1 LADSLACAA
10 IAARLSQETKKR
22 TPPRLWRAQLV
33 IPNKMEVSPPIAEAV
48 RLYLAGF
55 FTFVAVFY
63 STRILYLKRQE
74 ADEIVHPGA
83 RFSPTWWNHMVFRL
97 FRVAIWAVCVTRV
110 FVPSIDPYLGPIGVL
125 QSDAIVLTGT
135 ALLTAGFG
143 LAMASHF
150 ALGHGWRSGFDGGG
164 PAQLRV
170 DGLYGVSRNPSFVGV
185 MIAQVWI
192 LAGAGQLVLDRLL
205 GRGGGGGRPADPFRG
220 TPHGTGVFRRLHR
233 IQTQSPPLDL
243 KRGHSSLAN
252 PFEQA

>member
-1 LADSLACAA
+1 MADSLACAA

-83 RFSPTWWNHMVFRL
+83 RFSPTGGNHMVFRL

-170 DGLYGVSRNPSFVGV
+170 DGLYRVSRNPSFVGV
-185 MIAQVWI
+185 MIAQVGFWLALPSWFSTVCLVVGVVAVDRQTLSEERHMEPVFSDAYTEYKRRVRRWI
-192 LAGAGQLVLDRLL
+192 
-205 GRGGGGGRPADPFRG
+205 
-220 TPHGTGVFRRLHR
+220 
-233 IQTQSPPLDL
+233 
-243 KRGHSSLAN
+243 
-252 PFEQA
+252 